1 LCQAF
6 RGLVLDMTRKSSI
19 TTKPKEVRATIDKLV
34 RQGSLTLDAMRDY
47 IAEKHGEQN
56 TPSRSALGRYSAQQ
70 EEMLKKMRAIDAA
83 ARVVVEELGESPDD
97 RAGSFLLQ
105 SITTLANDAAM
116 RAQTDGEEKTSIE
129 DIRKLA
135 RMARD
140 LISARTIDMKQ
151 RQAIEAMAR
160 ERLIAEQSGALD
172 NLVKTGEASQSAVD
186 IFRKEILGLK
196 TKP

>member
-1 LCQAF
+1 
-6 RGLVLDMTRKSSI
+6 MTRKSSI
-19 TTKPKEVRATIDKLV
+19 TTKPEEVRATIDKLV

-47 IAEKHGEQN
+47 IAGKHGEQN

-151 RQAIEAMAR
+151 RQAIEAIAR

-186 IFRKEILGLK
+186 IFRREVLGLK
-196 TKP
+196 T

>member
-1 LCQAF
+1 MRQAF
-6 RGLVLDMTRKSSI
+6 HGLVHNMTRKSSI
-19 TTKPKEVRATIDKLV
+19 TTKPEEVRATIDKLV

-47 IAEKHGEQN
+47 IAGKHGEQN

-151 RQAIEAMAR
+151 RQAIEAIAR

-186 IFRKEILGLK
+186 IFRREVLGLK
-196 TKP
+196 T

>member
-1 LCQAF
+1 
-6 RGLVLDMTRKSSI
+6 MTRKSSI
-19 TTKPKEVRATIDKLV
+19 TSKPEEVRSTIDKLV
-34 RQGSLTLDAMRDY
+34 RQGQLTLDAMRDY

-70 EEMLKKMRAIDAA
+70 DEMLKKMRGIDAA

-140 LISARTIDMKQ
+140 LIGARTMDLKQ
-151 RQAIEAMAR
+151 RQAIEALAR
-160 ERLIAEQSGALD
+160 EKVLSEQNKALD
-172 NLVKTGEASQSAVD
+172 KLVKTGEASQSSVD
-186 IFRKEILGLK
+186 VFRKMVLGVK
-196 TKP
+196 T